1 MDLFSHILKER
12 ILLLDGA
19 MGTQLQAKGLVGD
32 SEAFN
37 LSHPDVILGI
47 HQAYIE
53 AGADIIE
60 TNSFGAN
67 RLSQEEYGRAAD
79 ARDMA
84 LAAARIARKAADGA
98 PRKIWVAGSVGPTG
112 KSLTL
117 PQRLDDPLYRP
128 CDFDG
133 MAEVYGEEIGALV
146 EGGVDL
152 ILLETCFD
160 ALNVKAALYALGDY
174 PGVPVIISASPADRS
189 GRTLTGQTLEAF
201 FHSVR
206 HGRPVAFG
214 LNCSLGATDMLPL
227 LEDVASWCDCPVC
240 CYPTAGLP
248 NEMGT

>member
-84 LAAARIARKAADGA
+84 LAAARIARKAADGV
-98 PRKIWVAGSVGPTG
+98 PRKIWVAGSV
-112 KSLTL
+112 
-117 PQRLDDPLYRP
+117 
-128 CDFDG
+128 
-133 MAEVYGEEIGALV
+133 
-146 EGGVDL
+146 
-152 ILLETCFD
+152 
-160 ALNVKAALYALGDY
+160 
-174 PGVPVIISASPADRS
+174 
-189 GRTLTGQTLEAF
+189 
-201 FHSVR
+201 
-206 HGRPVAFG
+206 
-214 LNCSLGATDMLPL
+214 
-227 LEDVASWCDCPVC
+227 
-240 CYPTAGLP
+240 
-248 NEMGT
+248 